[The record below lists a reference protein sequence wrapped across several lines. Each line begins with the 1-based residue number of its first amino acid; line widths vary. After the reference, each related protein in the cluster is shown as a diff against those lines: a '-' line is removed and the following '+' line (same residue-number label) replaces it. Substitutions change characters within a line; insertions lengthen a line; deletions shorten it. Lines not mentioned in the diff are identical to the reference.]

1 MYATASALFERIA
14 PRPSA
19 GSGPRIVLGDFACAL
34 DKAYPYALDAR
45 MLFRREWAV
54 SRGILVGQDLLRAM
68 AFAASGLVAACGASG
83 SQHEPSPAPSRP
95 VPSAAPTVTKAPEA
109 PVSDPVVT
117 VEEPEAVNPAPD
129 PETEKRARAHYRSGV
144 DLFQQGR
151 YAQAELE
158 LKEALNLYPVMAPA
172 NLVLGKVLLIRGTA
186 AHDQGLID
194 NARSMF
200 EMARSIDPEL
210 REAELLL
217 KLFRPPDG
225 ASAGEQALR

>member
-1 MYATASALFERIA
+1 M
-14 PRPSA
+14 
-19 GSGPRIVLGDFACAL
+19 
-34 DKAYPYALDAR
+34 
-45 MLFRREWAV
+45 
-54 SRGILVGQDLLRAM
+54 GQDFLRAM
-68 AFAASGLVAACGASG
+68 AFATLGLVAACGTSRTR
-83 SQHEPSPAPSRP
+83 HEPSPAPSP
-95 VPSAAPTVTKAPEA
+95 PLPAADPIVTKAPTAEPVAPVEA
-109 PVSDPVVT
+109 PEAADPT
-117 VEEPEAVNPAPD
+117 PD

-151 YAQAELE
+151 YDQAELE

-186 AHDQGLID
+186 VHDQALID

-225 ASAGEQALR
+225 APAGEQALR